1 MLRKVDKLNRI
12 VIPSEI
18 MKEIGVA
25 KEEELDV
32 TIENGNIVLKS
43 SNKIATK
50 NEIENYILRIKE
62 MENLHDIYKA
72 GLLDALS
79 WVLEGD
85 K

>member
-12 VIPSEI
+12 VIPSEM
-18 MKEIGVA
+18 MKELGFV
-25 KEEELDV
+25 KEEKLDIS
-32 TIENGNIVLKS
+32 IENGNIILKG

-50 NEIENYILRIKE
+50 KEIETYMMRIKKNE
-62 MENLHDIYKA
+62 KINDFYKA